1 MRAMRAAFALAGV
14 AAGAFSA
21 DKEEDRIIRQCLRDR
36 GYGVY

>member
-21 DKEEDRIIRQCLRDR
+21 DKEEDRIIRQCLRGR